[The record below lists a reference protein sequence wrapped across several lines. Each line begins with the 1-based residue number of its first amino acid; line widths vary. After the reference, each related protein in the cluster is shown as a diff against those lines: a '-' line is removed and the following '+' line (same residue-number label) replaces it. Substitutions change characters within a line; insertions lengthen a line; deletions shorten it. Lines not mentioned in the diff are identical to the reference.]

1 MPKCVHPVIFL
12 RRDLNA
18 RLIQILVKHTVE
30 VIVVTEF
37 LKWRFMCNEHQ
48 LQIRCGTPILH
59 IVNNCLSDI
68 FKQRKNQELLRKE
81 IPLPV
86 ISEILGHKSLE
97 TTMQYLRADTEQLRC
112 CTLVEGENYAVTT

>member
-1 MPKCVHPVIFL
+1 MHPVIFL

-68 FKQRKNQELLRKE
+68 FKQRKNQWLICLVLRDLNTILFPLYIVKFQSNHIADPNSKPGNQQNDCV
-81 IPLPV
+81 IPFTD
-86 ISEILGHKSLE
+86 G
-97 TTMQYLRADTEQLRC
+97 T
-112 CTLVEGENYAVTT
+112 G